1 MSDLD
6 KQLTTDVTGS
16 GETPAPV
23 AEVSESVETKVPETE
38 QEYRDFLASVGVSVR
53 KNASMEALV
62 AAYEEYQQSHA
73 PAPAAAEAGGADAL
87 NEQVDAEQEQSAD
100 ESAGGAGTEQ
110 VLDEEKPAAE
120 EGGADGQ
127 GESDGDQEST
137 AAADTVDFPVTGTVH
152 NLTISDCAFPE
163 LGKQP
168 GRFIKSGGSAAVK
181 FDNADQLNKFQLN
194 IAKLRVLNSWKAG
207 VGIILE
213 LEGA

>member
-6 KQLTTDVTGS
+6 KQLTTDVAGS
-16 GETPAPV
+16 GETPASV
-23 AEVSESVETKVPETE
+23 AEVSESVETKAPETE

-62 AAYEEYQQSHA
+62 AAYVEYQQSQA
-73 PAPAAAEAGGADAL
+73 PAGEAGGADAQ

-100 ESAGGAGTEQ
+100 ESAGGAGTDQ
-110 VLDEEKPAAE
+110 VLDEEKSVAE
-120 EGGADGQ
+120 VGDADGQ
-127 GESDGDQEST
+127 GENSGDQDATE
-137 AAADTVDFPVTGTVH
+137 AAETVDFPVTGTVH

-168 GRFIKSGGSAAVK
+168 ARFIKSGGSASVK

-194 IAKLRVLNSWKAG
+194 AEKLRVLNGWKAG

>member
-6 KQLTTDVTGS
+6 KQLTTDVAGS
-16 GETPAPV
+16 GETSAPV

-62 AAYEEYQQSHA
+62 AAYEEYQQSQA
-73 PAPAAAEAGGADAL
+73 PAAEAGGANSQ

-100 ESAGGAGTEQ
+100 ESAGGAGTDQ
-110 VLDEEKPAAE
+110 VLDEEKPTAE
-120 EGGADGQ
+120 A
-127 GESDGDQEST
+127 
-137 AAADTVDFPVTGTVH
+137 VDFPVTGTVH

>member
-6 KQLTTDVTGS
+6 KQLTTDVAGS

-23 AEVSESVETKVPETE
+23 AEVSESVETKMPETE

-62 AAYEEYQQSHA
+62 VAYEEYQQSQ
-73 PAPAAAEAGGADAL
+73 APAAETDGADAS

-100 ESAGGAGTEQ
+100 ESAGGAGTDQ

-120 EGGADGQ
+120 AGGVDGQ
-127 GESDGDQEST
+127 GENGGNQDST
-137 AAADTVDFPVTGTVH
+137 AAAETVDFPVTGTVH